1 MEDPCFRTN
10 FTKYHCIS
18 ILGWRVLVSNHISL
32 DQISSHLTTFLSKH
46 GTYPSEIR
54 FWLDLP
60 KSSDISPI
68 LCETVHPAQFLPK
81 PTHSHTQARIMLSRP
96 KSAPADLLL
105 MTMCAIPW
113 AHYAHTVSPVHEARI
128 IDRDFITES
137 FRQTDVQKEL
147 SRGTLRVRLK
157 DQDILA
163 APLLCSQRLGSVPD
177 TCEQE
182 PLASWRWGRGPW
194 RQWTRGPFTRGGAL
208 ARHRLACTKAP
219 ATMYLRLCAVRSTV
233 GAPTYDR
240 AHARPAHKSPPH
252 EIPPD
257 TRPASTNP
265 GRRALHKAKSTG
277 PKRNRAEKPP
287 DIRPKGSVHH
297 LRAHFIIEPNVAQNK
312 HPAKLRLPHKISTLQ
327 LNIDEEMMYPNS

>member
-1 MEDPCFRTN
+1 MHTLLYFSKKGFHFSITQLDLQRTCFRTKPPPKVEDPCFRTN

-137 FRQTDVQKEL
+137 LRQTVVQNEF
-147 SRGTLRVRLK
+147 RPGT
-157 DQDILA
+157 
-163 APLLCSQRLGSVPD
+163 PLGS
-177 TCEQE
+177 
-182 PLASWRWGRGPW
+182 A
-194 RQWTRGPFTRGGAL
+194 
-208 ARHRLACTKAP
+208 
-219 ATMYLRLCAVRSTV
+219 
-233 GAPTYDR
+233 
-240 AHARPAHKSPPH
+240 
-252 EIPPD
+252 
-257 TRPASTNP
+257 
-265 GRRALHKAKSTG
+265 
-277 PKRNRAEKPP
+277 
-287 DIRPKGSVHH
+287 
-297 LRAHFIIEPNVAQNK
+297 
-312 HPAKLRLPHKISTLQ
+312 
-327 LNIDEEMMYPNS
+327 